1 MPPSDRAER
10 FHLERVADGWGTY
23 VRISD
28 TIARRQTEYQALE
41 VVDTPRFGRMLLLDG
56 IVMTSERDEF
66 FYHEN
71 IVHPAA
77 IAHPAPKQAL
87 VIGGGDGGSSEELL
101 KHNTIERVVLAEID
115 AGVIEAAREYL
126 QTVHRGVFD
135 DPRLEVRIGDGKAFV
150 ESAQQRFDLIVLDL
164 TDPVGPSAA
173 LYTREFYAACAAIL
187 GEQGVLSLHVE
198 SPVSQP
204 QHFNRIVRTLQ
215 AVFPIVRPYLVYIP
229 LYGTWWGMATASRS
243 TDPLQLSGD
252 EVQQRLATRGVAA
265 LQFYNRDT
273 HRALFALPNFVRAA
287 LDGPAEIL
295 TGTSGGLGEMNYL
308 DDKLVILRKD

>member
-1 MPPSDRAER
+1 MPQPDRTER
-10 FHLERVADGWGTY
+10 FHLERVAEGWGTY
-23 VRISD
+23 VHISR
-28 TIARRQTEYQALE
+28 TIARRQTQYQALE
-41 VVDTPRFGRMLLLDG
+41 VVDTPRFGRVLLLDG

-77 IAHPAPKQAL
+77 IAHPRPRQAL

-101 KHNTIERVVLAEID
+101 KHSTIERVVLAEID
-115 AGVIEAAREYL
+115 AGVIDAAKTHL
-126 QTVHRGVFD
+126 QAVHRGAFD

-173 LYTREFYAACAAIL
+173 LYTREFYTACAAIL
-187 GEQGVLSLHVE
+187 GEQGMLSLHVE

-204 QHFNRIVRTLQ
+204 QHFSRIIRTLQ

-229 LYGTWWGMATASRS
+229 LYGTWWGMATASRG
-243 TDPLQLSGD
+243 TDPLRLSGD
-252 EVQQRLATRGVAA
+252 EVQQRLAARGVTD
-265 LQFYNRDT
+265 LQFYNGDT

-287 LDGPAEIL
+287 LNEPAEIL
-295 TGTSGGLGEMNYL
+295 TGTSEGLGEMNYL
-308 DDKLVILRKD
+308 DEKLIISRQ

>member
-1 MPPSDRAER
+1 MPQPDRTER
-10 FHLERVADGWGTY
+10 FHLERVAEGWGTY
-23 VRISD
+23 VHISR
-28 TIARRQTEYQALE
+28 TIARRQTQYQALE
-41 VVDTPRFGRMLLLDG
+41 VVDTPRFGRVLLLDG

-77 IAHPAPKQAL
+77 IAHPRPRQAL

-101 KHNTIERVVLAEID
+101 KHSTIERVVLAEID
-115 AGVIEAAREYL
+115 AGVIDAAKTHL
-126 QTVHRGVFD
+126 QAVHRGAFD

-173 LYTREFYAACAAIL
+173 LYTRDFYAACAAIL

-204 QHFNRIVRTLQ
+204 QYFSRIIATLR

-229 LYGTWWGMATASRS
+229 LYGTWWGMATASRG
-243 TDPLQLSGD
+243 TDPLRLSGD
-252 EVQQRLATRGVAA
+252 EVQQRLAARGVTD
-265 LQFYNRDT
+265 LQFYNGDT

-287 LDGPAEIL
+287 LNEPAEIL
-295 TGTSGGLGEMNYL
+295 TGTSEGLGEMNYL
-308 DDKLVILRKD
+308 DEKLIISRQ

>member
-1 MPPSDRAER
+1 MPQPDRTER
-10 FHLERVADGWGTY
+10 FHLERVAEGWGTY
-23 VRISD
+23 VRIAR
-28 TIARRQTEYQALE
+28 TIVHQQTEYQTLE
-41 VVDTPRFGRMLLLDG
+41 VVDTPHFGRMLLLDG

-77 IAHPAPKQAL
+77 IAHPEPRRAL

-115 AGVIEAAREYL
+115 AGVIEAAKAHL
-126 QTVHRGVFD
+126 QAVHRGAFD
-135 DPRLEVRIGDGKAFV
+135 DPRLEVRIGDGRAFV

-173 LYTREFYAACAAIL
+173 LYTREFYTACAAIL
-187 GEQGVLSLHVE
+187 GDHGVLSLHAE

-204 QHFNRIVRTLQ
+204 RHFNRIIRTLQ

-229 LYGTWWGMATASRS
+229 LYGTWWGMATASRG
-243 TDPLQLSGD
+243 TDPLALAAD
-252 EVQQRLATRGVAA
+252 EVERRLAARGVAD
-265 LQFYNRDT
+265 LQFYNADT
-273 HRALFALPNFVRAA
+273 HHALFALPNFARDA
-287 LDGPAEIL
+287 LAEPAEIL
-295 TGTSGGLGEMNYL
+295 SGESGLDEMSYL
-308 DDKLVILRKD
+308 DEELILSRR

>member
-1 MPPSDRAER
+1 MLQPDRTER
-10 FHLERVADGWGTY
+10 FHLERVAEGWGTY
-23 VRISD
+23 VSISH
-28 TIARRQTEYQALE
+28 TIVHQQTEYQTLE

-77 IAHPAPKQAL
+77 IAHPEPRQAL

-115 AGVIEAAREYL
+115 AGVIGAARKYL
-126 QTVHRGVFD
+126 QTVHRGAFD
-135 DPRLEVRIGDGKAFV
+135 DPRLEVRIGDGRAFV

-187 GEQGVLSLHVE
+187 GERGVLSLHVE

-204 QHFNRIVRTLQ
+204 QHFNRIIRTLQ

-229 LYGTWWGMATASRS
+229 LYGTWWGMATASRG
-243 TDPLQLSGD
+243 TDPLGISGD
-252 EVQQRLATRGVAA
+252 EVRQRLAARGVAD
-265 LQFYNRDT
+265 LQFYNDDT
-273 HRALFALPNFVRAA
+273 HRALFALPNFARSA
-287 LDGPAEIL
+287 LAEAAEIL
-295 TGTSGGLGEMNYL
+295 SGESGLDEMSYL
-308 DDKLVILRKD
+308 DEKLIISRR